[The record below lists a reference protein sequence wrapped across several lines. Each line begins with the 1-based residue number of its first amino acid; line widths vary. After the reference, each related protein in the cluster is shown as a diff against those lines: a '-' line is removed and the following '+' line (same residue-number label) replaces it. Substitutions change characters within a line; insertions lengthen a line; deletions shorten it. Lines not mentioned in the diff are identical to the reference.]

1 MEKKQLI
8 KCIRMNSLSI
18 YELSTG
24 TYIIQLGYYNIIL
37 WTRKEEEFY
46 IFKLNLQQSIV
57 TTRYNS
63 LQHSVESCYNVLS
76 RFR

>member
-1 MEKKQLI
+1 M
-8 KCIRMNSLSI
+8 

-37 WTRKEEEFY
+37 WTRKEEVFY

-57 TTRYNS
+57 TTSYVSRAAVMC
-63 LQHSVESCYNVLS
+63 VE
-76 RFR
+76 